1 MPCPFANSTR
11 EPADRCGR
19 LSSGIAGPPPECY
32 SSGRRMADLILD
44 ARATWGEGAIWLA
57 REQVLF
63 WIDILGKR
71 FWRFDP
77 ATGTQEAFEVGQFV
91 GTLVPRRS
99 GGVLLAVQQG
109 LAAYD
114 LDTRKLTLLCDP
126 EGGKP
131 ELRFNDGKCDPAGR
145 FWAGTMP
152 VAGRAPVGSLFCL
165 FPDLRCTRMLT
176 GVSCSNGIVWSL
188 DRRTMYYIDTPRC
201 TVDAFDYD
209 LETGAIA
216 NRRVAIA
223 IPPVPGHP
231 DGSTLDAEGM
241 LWVAHC
247 GGGCVTRWDPRTGQ
261 QLATVTVPT
270 PLVTSC
276 AFGGPRLDRLYITTA
291 RRDATATTLAGGL
304 FCAEVGV
311 KGLEAFEFAG

>member
-1 MPCPFANSTR
+1 MTDQLAYVMITPYSLYKSRTGGII
-11 EPADRCGR
+11 GR
-19 LSSGIAGPPPECY
+19 LLAHAKVELVATRMYVTSDAFTDAYQKIVCSKATDEPMRKAWQDYLDRWFRPTNPTGLPPRCMLLLFRGPNAVKHLKEDVIGGFTESPGGDTVRGTY
-32 SSGRRMADLILD
+32 GDYIRDAD
-44 ARATWGEGAIWLA
+44 
-57 REQVLF
+57 
-63 WIDILGKR
+63 
-71 FWRFDP
+71 
-77 ATGTQEAFEVGQFV
+77 GTMHVMLRDV
-91 GTLVPRRS
+91 GT
-99 GGVLLAVQQG
+99 
-109 LAAYD
+109 
-114 LDTRKLTLLCDP
+114 
-126 EGGKP
+126 
-131 ELRFNDGKCDPAGR
+131 
-145 FWAGTMP
+145 
-152 VAGRAPVGSLFCL
+152 
-165 FPDLRCTRMLT
+165 
-176 GVSCSNGIVWSL
+176 SNGIAWSL